1 MQLRS
6 VSLDVLAISLP
17 VPYILVCL
25 EARGFALC
33 VPRLQASNFLS

>member
-1 MQLRS
+1 MQLSS
-6 VSLDVLAISLP
+6 VSLDGLAFCRPL
-17 VPYILVCL
+17 PYILICL